1 MDFIQSHSIKMSYKG
16 ISLSVPEPTAYVLH
30 KFIISDRRKK
40 SSKREK
46 DIETACQLGV
56 YLLEHENQRH
66 KMREMFSHMPE
77 KWKRELLRIVKDA
90 SEKISAFLRS
100 EKQ

>member
-1 MDFIQSHSIKMSYKG
+1 MSYKG
-16 ISLSVPEPTAYVLH
+16 ISLNVPEPTAYVLH

-46 DIETACQLGV
+46 DIEIACQLGV
-56 YLLEHENQRH
+56 YLLEQENQRN

-90 SEKISAFLRS
+90 SEKIFVFLRS